1 MLKSI
6 DNFYASFTFLLYSK
20 KNYNHTLLQNQME
33 FGSLNKKHCEMWET
47 VKQTHFLY
55 LILKKRQV
63 KIIIVSAG

>member
-1 MLKSI
+1 
-6 DNFYASFTFLLYSK
+6 
-20 KNYNHTLLQNQME
+20 ME